1 MFSIIIGFSLSIVL
15 LPGRA
20 ILGRRKWL
28 NNRSKR
34 YAFLAKHL
42 KTLGVK
48 NTHIEQFFSLPIKFS
63 FASSNFK
70 KLGALTNL
78 QKEGAAKIE
87 ITTI

>member
-1 MFSIIIGFSLSIVL
+1 M
-15 LPGRA
+15 
-20 ILGRRKWL
+20 
-28 NNRSKR
+28 
-34 YAFLAKHL
+34 AKHL